1 MIALSLFFATA
12 IWSLGS
18 LVLTCVGTEE
28 SRVDGVEPDAI
39 DDTAAHLSVP
49 RLEVDEVVVVDVP
62 AGNRA
67 SSRRRSRSVEGSVS
81 RRWRRGGVFC
91 QTRPRTGP
99 STGAP
104 TTGPRRA
111 R

>member
-49 RLEVDEVVVVDVP
+49 RLEVDEIVVVDVP
-62 AGNRA
+62 AGSEPRVVA
-67 SSRRRSRSVEGSVS
+67 ATESKRRRQRVAAMASL
-81 RRWRRGGVFC
+81 RRF
-91 QTRPRTGP
+91 
-99 STGAP
+99 
-104 TTGPRRA
+104 
-111 R
+111 

>member
-49 RLEVDEVVVVDVP
+49 RLEVDEIVVVDVLV
-62 AGNRA
+62 GQLQ
-67 SSRRRSRSVEGSVS
+67 RRRQVLGELN
-81 RRWRRGGVFC
+81 
-91 QTRPRTGP
+91 
-99 STGAP
+99 
-104 TTGPRRA
+104 
-111 R
+111 

>member
-39 DDTAAHLSVP
+39 DAAA
-49 RLEVDEVVVVDVP
+49 RLAVAGLKIDEVVVVYVP
-62 AGNRA
+62 VSKAACRGDGVAAAFFRRGLA
-67 SSRRRSRSVEGSVS
+67 LVRQLERRRQVLRELN
-81 RRWRRGGVFC
+81 
-91 QTRPRTGP
+91 
-99 STGAP
+99 
-104 TTGPRRA
+104 
-111 R
+111 

>member
-39 DDTAAHLSVP
+39 DAAARLAVP
-49 RLEVDEVVVVDVP
+49 WLEVDEVVVVDVP
-62 AGNRA
+62 AGNA
-67 SSRRRSRSVEGSVS
+67 GQGGEGVATA
-81 RRWRRGGVFC
+81 FFF
-91 QTRPRTGP
+91 
-99 STGAP
+99 
-104 TTGPRRA
+104 
-111 R
+111 